1 MADIKTKN
9 VVKDTIKKIDRT
21 TLYTAKLK
29 DNIVDIKNKGNYNQI
44 QDNTPNEYGANK
56 ITNDANIVFH
66 KGTRRINKY
75 GKESLPVAKKSI
87 ENMKNANYQIQRIKT
102 IRKRANNIKNIR
114 KANNTIKTTTKQT
127 ERTIKTA
134 KNTGKTIKSTAKA
147 TKKTAEKTAKSAK
160 KAYQISKQVARQTV
174 KTIKRA
180 IKATILAI
188 KAILA
193 GVKALIAFLIAGG
206 WVALIIIIVIC
217 LIALICGSIFGI
229 FFASEDTG
237 SVVTVGEM
245 KEPITMNQVISD
257 LNIEFMEKIKQIQNN
272 NEYEEYEIT
281 SNRAEWKDVLAI
293 YSVKVNGGN
302 NETEVLTLNDEK
314 VNTLKEIFWE
324 FNEINHWTTGEKIT
338 SDMTYIEYV
347 TAEPLTLHI
356 EIKSKT
362 VEEMAKKYNF
372 NNEQMKQLAE
382 LTDSRYASMWSSV
395 IYGSS
400 VGSNDIVASAIS
412 QIGNVGGQPY
422 WSWYGFNSRVE
433 WCACFVSW
441 CANECGY
448 IEAGVIPKFAGCA
461 NGVNW
466 FKACDLWRDRGFI
479 PKARRYYIL

>member
-1 MADIKTKN
+1 
-9 VVKDTIKKIDRT
+9 
-21 TLYTAKLK
+21 
-29 DNIVDIKNKGNYNQI
+29 
-44 QDNTPNEYGANK
+44 
-56 ITNDANIVFH
+56 
-66 KGTRRINKY
+66 
-75 GKESLPVAKKSI
+75 
-87 ENMKNANYQIQRIKT
+87 MKNANYQIQRIKT

-114 KANNTIKTTTKQT
+114 KANNTIKTATKQT

-160 KAYQISKQVARQTV
+160 KAYQISKQIARQTV

-188 KAILA
+188 KAIFA

-206 WVALIIIIVIC
+206 WVALIIIVVIC

-338 SDMTYIEYV
+338 SDMTYLEYV